1 MWAAVDA
8 RRFTAV
14 LKTTAVMELE
24 VVSEPE
30 AAVVRTVVAVLG
42 LKATAE
48 STVMLES
55 KAE

>member
-14 LKTTAVMELE
+14 LKTTAVRELE
-24 VVSEPE
+24 VVSKPE

-48 STVMLES
+48 STVLLES

>member
-1 MWAAVDA
+1 
-8 RRFTAV
+8 V

-55 KAE
+55 KGLNGA

>member
-55 KAE
+55 KA

>member
-42 LKATAE
+42 LQATAE
-48 STVMLES
+48 SPVMLES

>member
-48 STVMLES
+48 STVLLES

>member
-14 LKTTAVMELE
+14 LKTTAVIELE

-48 STVMLES
+48 STVLLES